1 MFAAYR
7 KSPSGEW
14 QEQDVGAREG
24 VTAVEIDNE
33 SEEVLLIR
41 DPMRP
46 PLTVSS
52 LEEKLHALMAGHS
65 EFKVDTCEPPI
76 VMDGEEIIRI
86 DLPIEGVGRDNGRSC
101 YLVVFASTMT

>member
-1 MFAAYR
+1 
-7 KSPSGEW
+7 
-14 QEQDVGAREG
+14 
-24 VTAVEIDNE
+24 
-33 SEEVLLIR
+33 
-41 DPMRP
+41 
-46 PLTVSS
+46 
-52 LEEKLHALMAGHS
+52 MAGHS